1 MASQLQHRNALCG
14 QEMTLNLINGDWDQ
28 IMQGVKGLIPAQNGN
43 GLEIRAS
50 GDGGGGGSKLF
61 TAPGS
66 PLMRSAP
73 MEVATRMAKVSFI
86 YYASTFIARN
96 FLFQDYILT
105 KFSYCSLEIFSMES
119 KRKNAQK
126 IRENVAV
133 DKTKSAYVIYE
144 WPLR

>member
-1 MASQLQHRNALCG
+1 MCNTLFYFFLFFLIQKVASQFVVEVKNRKKDLEHFNLLASQLQHRNALCG

-28 IMQGVKGLIPAQNGN
+28 IMQGVKGLIPTQNGN

-50 GDGGGGGSKLF
+50 GDGGGGSSKLF

-73 MEVATRMAKVSFI
+73 MEVATRMAKVPFI

-96 FLFQDYILT
+96 LL
-105 KFSYCSLEIFSMES
+105 
-119 KRKNAQK
+119 
-126 IRENVAV
+126 
-133 DKTKSAYVIYE
+133 
-144 WPLR
+144 